1 MPRASRVLAGWS
13 SFERVRTE
21 LCYAERLRRVRRT
34 TEAHAHFRSALGTF
48 EQLGAEPWAL
58 RARRGL
64 ARQGSRGRRATP
76 LDAPLSAHESQVA
89 GLVQRGA
96 TNRQVAATL
105 FVTEKTVEYHLS
117 NIYRKLGIRSRAE
130 LAWVLAKRPPEPGG
144 ISRGHDKRELERMSP
159 EELEK
164 LVVTLEEEMCTAAEE
179 LRFEHAAK
187 LRDEIEELRREL
199 QALTSA

>member
-1 MPRASRVLAGWS
+1 MPRASRVLARWS

-144 ISRGHDKRELERMSP
+144 HLPRPRQARARTHEPGGAGEARRHARGGDVHGRGGASLRARGQSCGTRSKSSAASSRP
-159 EELEK
+159 
-164 LVVTLEEEMCTAAEE
+164 
-179 LRFEHAAK
+179 
-187 LRDEIEELRREL
+187 
-199 QALTSA
+199 